1 MKLVKSLVVV
11 ALLAVAGSAA
21 ASVTVTGPN
30 GTTTFT
36 AYTGLHAEV
45 PGLHEQGGHIVHVPA
60 VPEADTWAMMAV
72 GLGLVGLRLRR
83 KSKNVA

>member
-1 MKLVKSLVVV
+1 MKLLNTVKLLGAVAVV
-11 ALLAVAGSAA
+11 AFAGSAA
-21 ASVTVTGPN
+21 ASVTVSGYH

-36 AYTGLHAEV
+36 GAGA
-45 PGLHEQGGHIVHVPA
+45 PSAHIVHVPA

-83 KSKNVA
+83 KAGKPSAE